1 MNLHLQFVQL
11 GNAKKD
17 LEHKLCAL
25 LPEIYKSGIWKKYSN
40 DIYEYA
46 RNYGGL
52 SNTAIKLSLKL
63 PEKLKA
69 TPKLIEKIAEVGVY
83 KVDLVSS
90 LATPENEEMLAES
103 VTMAKS
109 AVKELAVTMRR
120 EKKVEMFGEV
130 DEEIKISLDKEM
142 QFLFN
147 KIKKELGEN
156 LSNKEALRKILHKIT
171 TQKVKSVS
179 GQKPSISSKRL
190 VPAAQKRESLNQT
203 NGKCIYPNCT
213 KPHDVI
219 HHRERY
225 AESKSHE
232 SIVPL
237 CKEHHEIS
245 HNGLIENELQPSE
258 NWKISLKRKLN
269 QADEL
274 FLKYKRRLA

>member
-25 LPEIYKSGIWKKYSN
+25 LPEIFKSGIWKKYSN

-52 SNTAIKLSLKL
+52 SNTATRLALKL

-69 TPKLIEKIAEVGVY
+69 TPKLVEKIAEVGVY

-120 EKKVEMFGEV
+120 EKKIEMFGEV
-130 DEEIKISLDKEM
+130 EEEIKISLDKEM

-147 KIKKELGEN
+147 KLKKELGEN
-156 LSNKEALRKILHKIT
+156 LSNKEVLRKILQKLT
-171 TQKVKSVS
+171 AEKVKSVS
-179 GQKPSISSKRL
+179 GQKASPSKKRP
-190 VPAAQKRESLNQT
+190 VPAAQKREAIDQT

-213 KPHDVI
+213 KPYDHI
-219 HHRERY
+219 HHRDRFSD
-225 AESKSHE
+225 SKSHE

-245 HNGLIENELQPSE
+245 HNGLIENELKNPE
-258 NWKISLKRKLN
+258 TWKIRAQRQLKK
-269 QADEL
+269 ADEL